1 MKKNKQKG
9 YVLAVVMILCLVMT
23 VTITTA
29 FNLIFGYY
37 TYAKKSV
44 SELQDK
50 PGFSTPIVQTSE
62 PNTPQGVN
70 YARN

>member
-1 MKKNKQKG
+1 MRKNKQKG

-23 VTITTA
+23 VTVTTA

-37 TYAKKSV
+37 TYSMKSM

-50 PGFSTPIVQTSE
+50 PVFSTAVTNADLNQD
-62 PNTPQGVN
+62 
-70 YARN
+70 

>member
-1 MKKNKQKG
+1 MKNNKQKG

-23 VTITTA
+23 VTVTTA

-37 TYAKKSV
+37 IYAKKSM

-50 PGFSTPIVQTSE
+50 PGFSTTVTTTDLNQD
-62 PNTPQGVN
+62 
-70 YARN
+70 